1 MRRHYSG
8 DEVMPNQ
15 LIDHKMVAP
24 NITEAVTPLIDRL
37 AAIPAGTYRVLSC
50 YLRLG
55 PRDRTRGKY
64 LTEFRSRRKT
74 VESGP
79 AATLDHEARA
89 AVERDLDRMER
100 YLENPRGLPHATGIA
115 LFVCEALELSEAVPL
130 ARVHRPRLILD
141 DTPWI
146 AELVAAE
153 AEFEPILAVVSD
165 RAHTR
170 IFEVSA
176 LKAVELPCLVMP
188 SRRGGKFHPDRADS
202 PGWGERDYHGRL
214 EEERHRRYAATAAE
228 LERLHR
234 GGRVRG
240 IVLAGPADYIGAL
253 ARFLPDR
260 LRERVLGTI
269 RLNPTA
275 TGPAEVQ
282 SAVLAAAE
290 EHDRA
295 AVSAELLAL
304 EDAFGTGWAVN
315 GPREALRALHRGQA
329 RTLYI
334 REDLAG
340 AGYRCGESGR
350 LVLAKAD
357 CRAEGEPRPV
367 LDLVDEAIE
376 QALHA
381 GTRVVMVPETLAAE
395 TVDGLAATLRFR

>member
-1 MRRHYSG
+1 MTH
-8 DEVMPNQ
+8 Q
-15 LIDHKMVAP
+15 LIDPNAVAP
-24 NITEAVTPLIDRL
+24 HLSDALAPLIERL
-37 AAIPAGTYRVLSC
+37 AAIPPGSNRVLSC

-64 LTEFRSRRKT
+64 LTDFRSRRKAI
-74 VESGP
+74 EAGP
-79 AATLDHEARA
+79 ASTLDHDARS
-89 AVERDLDRMER
+89 AVERDLDRMEQ

-115 LFVCEALELSEAVPL
+115 LFGCEALELFELVPL

-165 RAHTR
+165 RSHTR
-170 IFEVSA
+170 FFEVSA
-176 LKAVELPCLVMP
+176 LHAVELPCLVMP
-188 SRRGGKFHPDRADS
+188 SRRGGKFHSDRADS

-214 EEERHRRYAATAAE
+214 EEERHRRCAATAME
-228 LERLHR
+228 LERRLR

-240 IVLAGPADYIGAL
+240 IVLAGPPDYTGAL

-260 LRERVLGTI
+260 IRERVLGTI

-275 TGPAEVQ
+275 TGTAEVQ
-282 SAVLAAAE
+282 AAALAAAE
-290 EHDRA
+290 DNARA
-295 AVSAELLAL
+295 TISAELLAL
-304 EDAFGTGWAVN
+304 ENAFGTGWAVN

-329 RTLYI
+329 RTLFI
-334 REDLAG
+334 REHLGG
-340 AGYRCGESGR
+340 AGFRCADTGR
-350 LVLAKAD
+350 LVLAKGD

-367 LDLVDEAIE
+367 MDVVDEAIE
-376 QALHA
+376 EALHL

>member
-1 MRRHYSG
+1 MTH
-8 DEVMPNQ
+8 Q
-15 LIDHKMVAP
+15 LIDPQAVAP
-24 NITEAVTPLIDRL
+24 HLCDALPPLIERL
-37 AAIPAGTYRVLSC
+37 AAIPSGSRRVLSC

-64 LTEFRSRRKT
+64 LTDFRGRRKGI
-74 VESGP
+74 ESGP
-79 AATLDHEARA
+79 AATLDHEARS

-115 LFVCEALELSEAVPL
+115 LFACEALELFEAMPL
-130 ARVHRPRLILD
+130 AHVHRPRLVLD

-170 IFEVSA
+170 FFEVSA

-188 SRRGGKFHPDRADS
+188 SRRGGKFHSDRADS

-214 EEERHRRYAATAAE
+214 EEERHRRCAATVTE
-228 LERLHR
+228 LERRLR
-234 GGRVRG
+234 GGRIRG
-240 IVLAGPADYIGAL
+240 IVLAGPADYTGVL

-260 LRERVLGTI
+260 IRERLLGTI

-275 TGPAEVQ
+275 TSPAEVQ
-282 SAVLAAAE
+282 AAALAAAE
-290 EHDRA
+290 DHARSTIA
-295 AVSAELLAL
+295 AELLAL
-304 EDAFGTGWAVN
+304 ENAFGTGWALN

-334 REDLAG
+334 REGLAG
-340 AGYRCGESGR
+340 TGFRCGESGR

-376 QALHA
+376 EALRLD
-381 GTRVVMVPETLAAE
+381 TRVVMVPETLAAE